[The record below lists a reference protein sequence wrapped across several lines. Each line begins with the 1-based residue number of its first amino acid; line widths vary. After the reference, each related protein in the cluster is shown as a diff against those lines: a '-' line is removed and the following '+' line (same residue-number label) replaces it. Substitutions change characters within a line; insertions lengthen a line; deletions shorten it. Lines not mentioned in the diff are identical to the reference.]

1 MPRTKPADDGPVPD
15 PDAGRPGDGVG
26 RGDERVGAVVD
37 VEQHALRAF
46 EQDAAAGAARFVE
59 VAPHRA
65 GEGQHEI
72 GDRGEVAAEALAVDR
87 RLAEAGAERVVVG
100 AEAVELRVEFA
111 QMSEV
116 ADADRAAAD
125 LVLIGRADA
134 AAGGADLARAAGV
147 FAQARR
153 DRGGSAGSAGRS
165 RRSSA
170 RRA

>member
-1 MPRTKPADDGPVPD
+1 MPSTKPAADGPVPL
-15 PDAGRPGDGVG
+15 PDAGGPGDGVG
-26 RGDERVGAVVD
+26 RGDERIGAVVD
-37 VEQHALRAF
+37 VEQHALRAL
-46 EQDAAAGAARFVE
+46 EQDAPAGAPRFVE
-59 VAPHRA
+59 VAPDRA

-100 AEAVELRVEFA
+100 AQAVELGVEFV
-111 QMSEV
+111 QMGKV

-134 AAGGADLARAAGV
+134 AAGGADLARARWRPRA
-147 FAQARR
+147 ARR
-153 DRGGSAGSAGRS
+153 GRGGSAGSAGRS